1 MIAAPI
7 PVDDAE
13 RLEVLRSLDLL
24 DTAPEER
31 FDRITKVLGLVME
44 VPMAY
49 ISLVD
54 SDRQW
59 FKSSCGLNS
68 SETPREISFCG
79 HAILSDEPL
88 VVPDATEDERFWDN
102 PLVLGDP
109 FVRFYA
115 GYPIAGPGGQKV
127 GTLCIADR
135 RPRDLEPAQLE
146 IFKEMAQLVERELG
160 LTEVAHLQ
168 QELIASQHY
177 LMRELS
183 QAAEYVQTLLPEPL
197 DGKIRIRWAFQP
209 SSQLG
214 GDFFGYDWIDPDHL
228 VLYLLDVSGHGVGAA
243 LLSISVANALRARS
257 LPNTDFLD
265 PAMVLAHL
273 NDAFPMDRHG
283 EKYFTIWYGVYDRK
297 KQTLTYANGGHPPPL
312 LLSGPSIDR
321 ISPVALN
328 VGNFA
333 IGIIPGA
340 EFHAGVVDLDRCS
353 KLFVFSDGVYEIK
366 KPGGSMM
373 KLEELMD
380 YLGSSPG
387 PSGPDAVLRF
397 AQEYGESHLLADD
410 FSLVE
415 VDIRESA
422 SQSSSPA

>member
-31 FDRITKVLGLVME
+31 FDRITRVLGLVMD

-59 FKSSCGLNS
+59 FKSSCGLAS
-68 SETPREISFCG
+68 SETPREVSFCG

-88 VVPDATEDERFWDN
+88 VVSDATEDERFWDN
-102 PLVLGDP
+102 PLVTGDP

-127 GTLCIADR
+127 GTLCIADHQ
-135 RPRDLEPAQLE
+135 PRELEPDQLL
-146 IFKEMAQLVERELG
+146 IFKELAQLVERELG

-197 DGKIRIRWAFQP
+197 DGKIRIRWTFQP

-214 GDFFGYDWIDPDHL
+214 GDFFGYDWIDLDHFAI
-228 VLYLLDVSGHGVGAA
+228 YLLDVSGHGVGAA
-243 LLSISVANALRARS
+243 LLSISVANALRGRS
-257 LPNTDFLD
+257 LPNTDFRD
-265 PAMVLAHL
+265 PAMVLARL
-273 NDAFPMDRHG
+273 NDAFPMERHG

-297 KQTLTYANGGHPPPL
+297 NQTLTYANGGHPPPL
-312 LLSGPSIDR
+312 LLSGPSADR
-321 ISPVALN
+321 TASVALS
-328 VGNFA
+328 VGNYA
-333 IGIIPGA
+333 VGIIPDA
-340 EFHAGVVDLDRCS
+340 EFHAGVVALDRFN

-373 KLEELMD
+373 RLEELMD
-380 YLGSSPG
+380 YLASSAG
-387 PSGPDAVLRF
+387 PSGPDEVLQF
-397 AQEYGESHLLADD
+397 AQEYGESDLLADD
-410 FSLVE
+410 FSLIE
-415 VDIRESA
+415 VDILA
-422 SQSSSPA
+422 